1 MALIKCCKC
10 GRMISD
16 KAKACPKCGEPVRI
30 IKETPNESRTGSQSY
45 SQPDN
50 SINPSYKK
58 KASPT
63 LITVIALLSL
73 AVLAL
78 GGFVLYKMVYEPSR
92 LADQSDQEVMI
103 DMFDYYSDDTT
114 VVLEEQTGI
123 VQEDAHIATD
133 VPAESAADY
142 AADYAD
148 DYADDG
154 ALTRFVVVTGV
165 NVRLRT
171 SPEINDYNIITDS
184 RGKNLHPNKGDRL
197 ECVGEYDDFYLVN
210 FKGRE
215 VFISKQ
221 FTYLE

>member
-1 MALIKCCKC
+1 
-10 GRMISD
+10 MISD

-123 VQEDAHIATD
+123 VQED
-133 VPAESAADY
+133 
-142 AADYAD
+142 
-148 DYADDG
+148 
-154 ALTRFVVVTGV
+154 R
-165 NVRLRT
+165 
-171 SPEINDYNIITDS
+171 
-184 RGKNLHPNKGDRL
+184 
-197 ECVGEYDDFYLVN
+197 
-210 FKGRE
+210 
-215 VFISKQ
+215 
-221 FTYLE
+221 